1 MYKLALFDLDGTL
14 TQSEFGILASAKYAL
29 EKFGI
34 YEADEKK
41 LKRFIGP
48 PLYVSFSEFYGLTG
62 ADGEEAV
69 RLYREVYEAENF
81 KNAPVYDGIPDALA
95 ALKDA
100 GASLMVVTSK
110 PQEMAERVVEHVGL
124 KPYFDTIVGP
134 GREMLS
140 PSKTVLIERALSLAD
155 LDKKN
160 AVMIGDR
167 KFDMEGAVGAGIDS
181 IGVLYGYGSKD
192 ELEKAGAK
200 FFAETPAQIE
210 RLVIAAQGR
219 GNL

>member
-81 KNAPVYDGIPDALA
+81 KNAPVYEGIPDALA

-100 GASLMVVTSK
+100 GSRLMVVTSK
-110 PQEMAERVVEHVGL
+110 PQDMAERVVEHVGL
-124 KPYFDTIVGP
+124 KQFFDTIVGP
-134 GREMLS
+134 GREMHS
-140 PSKTVLIERALSLAD
+140 PSKTVLIERALSLAA

-181 IGVLYGYGSKD
+181 IGVLYGYGSKE

-200 FFAETPAQIE
+200 FLAETPAHISK
-210 RLVIAAQGR
+210 LII
-219 GNL
+219 